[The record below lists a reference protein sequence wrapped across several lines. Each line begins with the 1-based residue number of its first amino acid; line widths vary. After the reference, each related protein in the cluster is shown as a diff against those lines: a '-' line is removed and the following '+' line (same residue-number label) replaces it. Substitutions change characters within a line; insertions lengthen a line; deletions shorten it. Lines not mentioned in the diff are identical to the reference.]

1 MHGSTARPAPES
13 SARWPIRPSFP
24 DRRRDAYQLRRHV
37 FVQLEDVVQDV
48 RDLPRQSQL
57 VDRQPD
63 RKVAF
68 FESIKSGQNVIGV
81 KNFGNRDFP
90 HARVSSND
98 MEFTVTVRSLKT
110 DRVSGIYHLEMS
122 NEEVVRQLQQ
132 IVATM
137 KRVIEA
143 SGELAERVEALERR
157 SGDELGMLTSLGG
170 NLQVLAEQ
178 LQSREQ
184 AERALI
190 HDLSERVERLEGVR

>member
-1 MHGSTARPAPES
+1 
-13 SARWPIRPSFP
+13 
-24 DRRRDAYQLRRHV
+24 
-37 FVQLEDVVQDV
+37 
-48 RDLPRQSQL
+48 
-57 VDRQPD
+57 
-63 RKVAF
+63 
-68 FESIKSGQNVIGV
+68 
-81 KNFGNRDFP
+81 
-90 HARVSSND
+90 
-98 MEFTVTVRSLKT
+98 
-110 DRVSGIYHLEMS
+110 MS

-157 SGDELGMLTSLGG
+157 SGEEIGMLTSLGG

-190 HDLSERVERLEGVR
+190 HDLSERVLRLETLR

>member
-1 MHGSTARPAPES
+1 
-13 SARWPIRPSFP
+13 
-24 DRRRDAYQLRRHV
+24 
-37 FVQLEDVVQDV
+37 
-48 RDLPRQSQL
+48 
-57 VDRQPD
+57 
-63 RKVAF
+63 
-68 FESIKSGQNVIGV
+68 
-81 KNFGNRDFP
+81 
-90 HARVSSND
+90 
-98 MEFTVTVRSLKT
+98 
-110 DRVSGIYHLEMS
+110 MS

-178 LQSREQ
+178 LQSREE

-190 HDLSERVERLEGVR
+190 QDLSERVSHLEALR

>member
-1 MHGSTARPAPES
+1 
-13 SARWPIRPSFP
+13 
-24 DRRRDAYQLRRHV
+24 
-37 FVQLEDVVQDV
+37 
-48 RDLPRQSQL
+48 
-57 VDRQPD
+57 
-63 RKVAF
+63 
-68 FESIKSGQNVIGV
+68 
-81 KNFGNRDFP
+81 
-90 HARVSSND
+90 
-98 MEFTVTVRSLKT
+98 
-110 DRVSGIYHLEMS
+110 MS

-178 LQSREQ
+178 LQSREE

-190 HDLSERVERLEGVR
+190 QDLSERVSRLEALR